1 MFLPITLSMLWS
13 SSCRTPPPSALQPL
27 AMDLTIGSL
36 PVGLI
41 HLDGASATPEAL
53 LNESW
58 MAYRQRFI
66 QADGRVID
74 WEAQARTVSE
84 GQAYAMLRAVLT
96 DDPDTFEQTLA
107 WAETNLKRP
116 ALPND
121 ADGRD
126 RLWAWQWGQRADG
139 TWGILDSNFASDADI
154 DAITALILAAR
165 RWQRADYLELA
176 QLKLDD
182 LWVQA
187 IVSLPPVSG
196 DEPRYLLPGPIGA
209 FQPRPGAIYL
219 NPSYLAPYAFRLFAQ
234 VDPSRDWLA
243 LVESSYGVLEQSSQ
257 LSPEGLPSD
266 WVVLNLAD
274 QTLETAPGQA
284 HLQSRYGFDAYRV
297 WWRLAWD
304 AAWFEEPRAQALLA
318 QGLGFLGELWQQQGH
333 IPAVLTLAGQPVASY
348 ESTAH
353 YAMLYLGFQQVDPDT
368 AVAIYQQKL
377 METYSQGIWDS
388 ADAYYVQNLAWLGI
402 YPANQVPTSWLR
414 ASSHGS
420 ESIP

>member
-1 MFLPITLSMLWS
+1 MLWS
-13 SSCRTPPPSALQPL
+13 ASCGTPPPSALQPL

-36 PVGLI
+36 PLTLGLANP
-41 HLDGASATPEAL
+41 ASRAAVTPEAL
-53 LNESW
+53 LQQSW

-182 LWVQA
+182 LWMQA
-187 IVSLPPVSG
+187 IVSLPTLAG
-196 DEPRYLLPGPIGA
+196 DGPRYLLPGPLGA
-209 FQPRPGAIYL
+209 FQPRPGAVYL

-257 LSPEGLPSD
+257 LSPQGLPSD

-274 QTLETAPGQA
+274 QALEPAPGQA

-318 QGLGFLGELWQQQGH
+318 QGLGFLGELWQQQGR
-333 IPAVLTLAGQPVASY
+333 IPAVLTLAGHPVASY
-348 ESTAH
+348 ESTSH

>member
-41 HLDGASATPEAL
+41 QPDGASATPEAL

-58 MAYRQRFI
+58 TAYRQRFI

-187 IVSLPPVSG
+187 IVSLPTVSG

-209 FQPRPGAIYL
+209 FQPRPGAVYL